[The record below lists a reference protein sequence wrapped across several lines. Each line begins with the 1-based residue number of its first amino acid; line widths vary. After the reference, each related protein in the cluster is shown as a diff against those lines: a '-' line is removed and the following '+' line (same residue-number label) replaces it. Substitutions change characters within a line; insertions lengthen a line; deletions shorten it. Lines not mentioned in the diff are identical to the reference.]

1 MTPPRAAEFLEFAL
15 ATARAA
21 GDVILPHFR
30 APLDVA
36 DKSGGKGYDPVTIAD
51 RAAESVITAAIAKAY
66 PDHGIRGEEH
76 GRRAGASRYTWVID
90 PIDGTRSFILGQMHW
105 ATLIALHDGERIVVG
120 VAHQPY
126 VGESFAATAG
136 GPAEWRR
143 GSDRRTLVARRCASV
158 ADAVVACTDPKM
170 FETAAARAAFDRVAS
185 RARLTR
191 WGGDC
196 YAYCLLA
203 MGLDRRRDRSLARG
217 LRRAG
222 ADPDRRGG
230 RRGDDRMDR
239 RPVRRRREGRRLR
252 GPLVAPPSRW
262 RSFPGR
268 RADRSTPRGR
278 ALGRPAPARRPCGC
292 GKAPPQRHGG
302 K

>member
-1 MTPPRAAEFLEFAL
+1 MTQPRAAEFLEFAL

-36 DKSGGKGYDPVTIAD
+36 DKGGGKGYDPVTIAD
-51 RAAESVITAAIAKAY
+51 RAAETVIGERIANAY

-76 GRRAGASRYTWVID
+76 GSRKGSSRYTWVID

-105 ATLIALHDGERIVVG
+105 ATLIALHDGERVVVG

-136 GPAEWRR
+136 GVAEWRR
-143 GSDRRTLVARRCASV
+143 GNERRVLSTRRCTAIG
-158 ADAVVACTDPKM
+158 DAVLACTDPKM
-170 FETAAARAAFDRVAS
+170 FGTAEREAFDRVAGV
-185 RARLTR
+185 ARLTR

-203 MGLDRRRDRSLARG
+203 MGLIDVVIEASLEAYDVQA
-217 LRRAG
+217 LIPIVEAAG
-222 ADPDRRGG
+222 GAMTGWTGAPCDEGG
-230 RRGDDRMDR
+230 TVVACGD
-239 RPVRRRREGRRLR
+239 
-252 GPLVAPPSRW
+252 
-262 RSFPGR
+262 
-268 RADRSTPRGR
+268 R
-278 ALGRPAPARRPCGC
+278 ALH
-292 GKAPPQRHGG
+292 PQVLALLSGSSG
-302 K
+302 